1 VVQQSAAVALALESV
16 AEVAD
21 ADDPTPLANLT
32 CADGGGVWTKTNA
45 SEVVRGVSQS
55 FVYSCR
61 LVLSSSNLSSSSSP
75 VASSS
80 ASAAAALEL
89 ELQFDLFDNTTVVSV
104 ADLANLTLTP
114 ALTKLSVRM
123 RGAWPWSAAAS
134 RLEVR
139 LAIRPT
145 FSSALLV
152 SSTEHSSSSPSRG
165 IVTTWRLEGQAVEE
179 KGLTRETT
187 VELVD
192 VVELDGTGLVGDQ
205 WVRAKLVG
213 SSDSSSTSSSASSS
227 LVLSFGR
234 FNESL
239 LYDPSTCLLSRR
251 SGHCSYGV

>member
-1 VVQQSAAVALALESV
+1 VQQSAAVALALESV

-32 CADGGGVWTKTNA
+32 CADGGGVWAKTNA
-45 SEVVRGVSQS
+45 SEVAPGVSQS

-61 LVLSSSNLSSSSSP
+61 LV
-75 VASSS
+75 S
-80 ASAAAALEL
+80 ASAAAAGLEL

-145 FSSALLV
+145 FSRALLV
-152 SSTEHSSSSPSRG
+152 SSTEHSSSAPSRG
-165 IVTTWRLEGQAVEE
+165 NVTTWRLEGQAVEE

-213 SSDSSSTSSSASSS
+213 SSSTSSSASSS
-227 LVLSFGR
+227 LVLSFGH